1 LLPYTQLNTI
11 KHQYPN
17 LGIVVHKNPSI
28 QLVLKAED
36 TVSQKFHFYT

>member
-1 LLPYTQLNTI
+1 MLDES
-11 KHQYPN
+11 
-17 LGIVVHKNPSI
+17 VVYFYGDPITFDEGKI